1 MILLFI
7 LDILSEFIFLT
18 YQTGQVVRKYFVP
31 AMVFVYVVGERT
43 WDYITPT
50 EDWWMT
56 HSPMVYEI
64 C

>member
-31 AMVFVYVVGERT
+31 ALVFTYVCGESV
-43 WDYITPT
+43 WNYITPV
-50 EDWWMT
+50 EKWWMT
-56 HSPMVYEI
+56 HSPMVLEM
-64 C
+64 